1 VTSGEMPTIVMVD
14 NRLAWIQVRRA
25 VMKEVIEKGD
35 EISNRATGAVG
46 DEDVSKLLHDN
57 KPTL

>member
-1 VTSGEMPTIVMVD
+1 M
-14 NRLAWIQVRRA
+14 N
-25 VMKEVIEKGD
+25 EVIEKWD
-35 EISNRATGAVG
+35 EISNRATGEVG

>member
-1 VTSGEMPTIVMVD
+1 MPTIVMVD
-14 NRLAWIQVRRA
+14 NRLAWIQVRQA
-25 VMKEVIEKGD
+25 AMKEVIEKWD
-35 EISNRATGAVG
+35 EISNRATGEVG